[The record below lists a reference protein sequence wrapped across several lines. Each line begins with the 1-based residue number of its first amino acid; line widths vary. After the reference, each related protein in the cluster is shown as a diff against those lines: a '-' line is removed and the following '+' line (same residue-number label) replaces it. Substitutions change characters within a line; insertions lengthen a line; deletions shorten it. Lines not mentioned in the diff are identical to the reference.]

1 MAMRSVLFFTLCA
14 LLGLAGC
21 CKHDDGG
28 GRESIPYTSQIPM
41 LAWIGIP
48 QGWSIEHYQALR
60 DAGFTHQLLSGYGSL
75 RMVEDA
81 LEKSERVGVKCL
93 VACPEM
99 STDTEAAIGRLKNH
113 PALAGYTTVDEPKM
127 GDLSRTA
134 AIMRK
139 YQACD
144 PRGISYVN
152 LLSLD
157 TRESV
162 IGAPFNEYFNR
173 ATRELPLQM
182 LSCTFYPIVQR
193 DGESER
199 RVNGRWYENLER
211 FSAKARQLQI
221 PLWAFVLTSSFHHST
236 GGGGYPA
243 PTLSDLRLQI
253 YTNLAYGVQMLQYY
267 TYSTPKEAPHY
278 EAPIMPDGSKRAT
291 YDLIRRVNQEVIK
304 LSGVFVGARVVDVWH
319 TGTHLPRGTKALVL
333 PTPFRRLVTGEGGAL
348 VSYLE
353 NGGRNYLMVVNHSCV
368 KRLAVEIEASAGV
381 REVDAEACL
390 REVNWDEVRRYE
402 LEAGGMRLFA
412 WE

>member
-1 MAMRSVLFFTLCA
+1 M
-14 LLGLAGC
+14 
-21 CKHDDGG
+21 
-28 GRESIPYTSQIPM
+28 
-41 LAWIGIP
+41 
-48 QGWSIEHYQALR
+48 
-60 DAGFTHQLLSGYGSL
+60 
-75 RMVEDA
+75 
-81 LEKSERVGVKCL
+81 
-93 VACPEM
+93 
-99 STDTEAAIGRLKNH
+99 
-113 PALAGYTTVDEPKM
+113 
-127 GDLSRTA
+127 
-134 AIMRK
+134 
-139 YQACD
+139 
-144 PRGISYVN
+144 N

-162 IGAPFNEYFNR
+162 IGASFDEYFSR

-199 RVNGRWYENLER
+199 RVNGRWYENLEH
-211 FSAKARQLQI
+211 FSAKARQLRI

-278 EAPIMPDGSKRAT
+278 EAPIMPDGSRRAT
-291 YDLIRRVNQEVIK
+291 YDLIKQVNQEVIK

-333 PTPFRRLVTGEGGAL
+333 PAPFRRLVTGEGGAL

-368 KRLAVEIEASAGV
+368 KRLVVEIEADAEV
-381 REVDAEACL
+381 REVDTEACL
-390 REVNWDEVRRYE
+390 RGVNWDEPRRYE